1 MYNPFADPALVSGYE
16 AWYATAGQRADMLEK
31 ALLQR
36 MLNGFPRA
44 STILEIGCG
53 TGHFTRW
60 FDQQGFRPVGL
71 DRSPAMLAEARRLGS
86 PPCVRGDALAP
97 PFPTKA
103 FDVVALITALEFV
116 PDPDQALAE
125 ALRVARQGL
134 ILGVLNRQSLL
145 GRQLRR
151 KGGPIW
157 GTARLFTPAELSD
170 LARRAAGGQ
179 RVRITW
185 QTALWPL
192 WRGALPLPWGG
203 FIGMAVRSF
212 QRRGDS
218 A

>member
-1 MYNPFADPALVSGYE
+1 MVDNPFADPALVPGYE

-36 MLNGFPRA
+36 LLSDFPLA
-44 STILEIGCG
+44 STVLEIGCG

-71 DRSPAMLAEARRLGS
+71 DRSAAMLAEAGRLGG
-86 PPCVRGDALAP
+86 PPCVRGDALAL

-116 PDPDQALAE
+116 PDPVQALAE
-125 ALRVARQGL
+125 ALRVTRQGL

-157 GTARLFTPAELSD
+157 GTARLFTPTGLSD
-170 LARRAAGGQ
+170 LARRAASGQ

-185 QTALWPL
+185 RTTLWPL
-192 WRGALPLPWGG
+192 WQGALPLPWGG
-203 FIGMAVRSF
+203 FIGMVVRLL
-212 QRRGDS
+212 
-218 A
+218 